1 MATTYKNTNNCL
13 LFFTAKNFLDSID
26 TIFQFRFVETN
37 HKWVLEFR
45 PINDVI
51 WQRKPISVAL
61 TTNHIDFNKDTGY
74 YKIVASDNNI
84 EKDVHLLKAYNYLKA
99 IPVQAINKD
108 DLNLSTSPVSVA
120 DLKLYAP
127 YHFDDKTF
135 PDWLKQPGQPT
146 LRISNGGFKDNY
158 ANLYLAFNNWKYI
171 QLLKREASNK
181 KRKLESSNPMATIPE
196 SEPMDT
202 PVEVMSSS

>member
-74 YKIVASDNNI
+74 YKIVASENNI
-84 EKDVHLLKAYNYLKA
+84 EEDVHLLKTYNYLKA
-99 IPVQAINKD
+99 ILVQAINKD
-108 DLNLSTSPVSVA
+108 DLNLSASPVSVA

-135 PDWLKQPGQPT
+135 PDWLKQPGKPT
-146 LRISNGGFKDNY
+146 LRISNGGVKDNY
-158 ANLYLAFNNWKYI
+158 ANNYIAFNNWKYI
-171 QLLKREASNK
+171 EIAKREASNK
-181 KRKLESSNPMATIPE
+181 KENWNLKIQ
-196 SEPMDT
+196 
-202 PVEVMSSS
+202 

>member
-1 MATTYKNTNNCL
+1 M
-13 LFFTAKNFLDSID
+13 
-26 TIFQFRFVETN
+26 
-37 HKWVLEFR
+37 WVLEFR

-74 YKIVASDNNI
+74 CKIVAAENNI
-84 EKDVHLLKAYNYLKA
+84 EEDVHLLKAYNYLKA
-99 IPVQAINKD
+99 ILVQALNKD
-108 DLNLSTSPVSVA
+108 DLNLSASPVSVS

-181 KRKLESSNPMATIPE
+181 KRK
-196 SEPMDT
+196 
-202 PVEVMSSS
+202 